1 MGGKLMP
8 VPQLP
13 PDEEFFWPLP
23 AAPAFAPKGSLFNS
37 SDPAATSSTTTL
49 NSDLT
54 KGVTVSKSL
63 LMIDSVDKDP
73 NSVTIAVRDTKILT
87 DSNYY
92 SFGTTLFF
100 KPESQSATK
109 ESSGGISFFASE
121 DGKTGYL
128 IHIKTTGLAA
138 ATSSKSDEFQILKTK
153 YDAATNK
160 TILSR
165 IEDSQAVTK
174 TSKVT
179 NILQGTSYKIDVNVE
194 VGTTITKITAFV
206 NGFKI
211 TAEDKTA
218 PRLSKSSKIGLFC
231 SLGTIGFDYVYA
243 RSIKEVE
250 YKSNLVQE
258 LYKTQFAN
266 MARIF
271 LYGDL
276 WLSGISQIQKNDK
289 NIWMEEFG
297 PVAREIKYI
306 DKDYSTQPAAAKY
319 ISTNINQYVDIIG
332 SNLTPFNVKA
342 YIINNSSTF
351 VPINQ
356 TTVSKISVIGNNII
370 NSSGLIYMDESLNKY
385 DTQEP
390 ITFDSKWIQRES
402 EAKDLSDWIKTQWKN
417 QQISLNLE
425 VIANPKIQIGDIIS
439 VDYAYHDLAGTEK
452 FIVNSI
458 SQTWNGG
465 IKTTI
470 QARSIYS
477 E

>member
-1 MGGKLMP
+1 MP
-8 VPQLP
+8 YLP
-13 PDEEFFWPLP
+13 IFSGRKPNAEYFWTLD
-23 AAPAFAPKGSLFNS
+23 AAPAPEPKGSLFNS
-37 SDPAATSSTTTL
+37 SDPAPTSSTTTL
-49 NSDLT
+49 ISDLT

-73 NSVTIAVRDTKILT
+73 NSVTIAVRDTTILT

-109 ESSGGISFFASE
+109 ESSGGISFFASAN
-121 DGKTGYL
+121 GKTGYL

-138 ATSSKSDEFQILKTK
+138 SNKSDEFQILKT
-153 YDAATNK
+153 YYHEDTNK

-179 NILQGTSYKIDVNVE
+179 EILQGTAYKIDVNVKVE
-194 VGTTITKITAFV
+194 PTKTTITAFINGTKIIAV
-206 NGFKI
+206 
-211 TAEDKTA
+211 DKTNQL
-218 PRLSKSSKIGLFC
+218 PKSSRIGLFC

-243 RSIKEVE
+243 RSIQEVE

-306 DKDYSTQPAAAKY
+306 DKDYSVQPAAAKY

-390 ITFDSKWIQRES
+390 ITFDSTWIQRES
-402 EAKDLSDWIKTQWKN
+402 EAKDLSNWIKTQWKN

-465 IKTTI
+465 IKTII
-470 QARSIYS
+470 QARSTYS

>member
-1 MGGKLMP
+1 MP
-8 VPQLP
+8 RPQLP
-13 PDEEFFWPLP
+13 LEPPEEFLWPLSAAP
-23 AAPAFAPKGSLFNS
+23 AAPKDSLFNS
-37 SDPAATSSTTTL
+37 SDPANTATSSVTTL
-49 NSDLT
+49 TSNLT

-63 LMIDSVDKDP
+63 LMIDSGRDDKDT
-73 NSVTIAVRDTKILT
+73 NSVTIALKDTGLLT
-87 DSNYY
+87 ASNYY

-100 KPESQSATK
+100 KPEKESATK
-109 ESSGGISFFASE
+109 ESSGGISFFASA

-138 ATSSKSDEFQILKTK
+138 FNKSDEFQILKTK

-165 IEDSQAVTK
+165 IKDSQEVTK
-174 TSKVT
+174 TSKLT
-179 NILQGTSYKIDVNVE
+179 EILQGTAYKIDVNVE

-211 TAEDKTA
+211 TAEDKTN
-218 PRLSKSSKIGLFC
+218 PLPKSSRLGLFC
-231 SLGTIGFDYVYA
+231 SLGGIGFDYVYA
-243 RSIKEVE
+243 RSISEEE

-258 LYKTQFAN
+258 IYKTQFDN
-266 MARIF
+266 MAKIF

-276 WLSGISQIQKNDK
+276 WLSGINRVQTTDK
-289 NIWMEEFG
+289 NIWVEEFG

-306 DKDYSTQPAAAKY
+306 DKDYSIQPAAAKY
-319 ISTNINQYVDIIG
+319 ISTNVNKYVDILG
-332 SNLTPFNVKA
+332 SNLSPFNVKA
-342 YIINNSSTF
+342 YIINSSGTF
-351 VPINQ
+351 VPLNQ
-356 TTVSKISVIGNNII
+356 TTVSKISVVGNNII

-390 ITFDSKWIQRES
+390 IAFDSKWIQRES
-402 EAKDLSDWIKTQWKN
+402 EAKELSDWIKTQWKN

-439 VDYAYHDLAGTEK
+439 VDYAYHELTGTEK

-458 SQTWNGG
+458 SQTWSGG